1 MGARAAPVRCG
12 GALILYGD
20 RAVSTLAVLPLG
32 AALTGSSELFRYLRR
47 SVNAFDSVDAFC
59 RRLERA
65 GFEHVSVHA
74 MDGWQRGI
82 AHTFCAST

>member
-32 AALTGSSELFRYLRR
+32 AALSFSKLTSFAKENWRNGR
-47 SVNAFDSVDAFC
+47 
-59 RRLERA
+59 
-65 GFEHVSVHA
+65 H
-74 MDGWQRGI
+74 RGRP
-82 AHTFCAST
+82 SR